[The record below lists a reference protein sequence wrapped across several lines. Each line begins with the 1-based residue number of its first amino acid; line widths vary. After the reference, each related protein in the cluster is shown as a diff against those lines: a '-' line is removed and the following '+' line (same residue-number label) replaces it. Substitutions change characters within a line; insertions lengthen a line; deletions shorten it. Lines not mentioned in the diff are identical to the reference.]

1 MKSKKLIDAL
11 ENVNEE
17 YIEEAQMN
25 NTKKKKPKILI
36 LAACLALVL
45 VCGAAAYGFSD
56 KPDAEPENTEGSFL
70 KTNVAKSEDEAAE
83 KNANTEKTTAR
94 TDKRRDDDTAAAKDK
109 ETTDKKNTNK
119 MQSIAPRV
127 LYNDSEYIICGVAG
141 EGEILTRCGL
151 DEPIDESYAGDRI
164 CTLETEDGTVWTVV
178 EDEGATVVYEYS
190 PSNKRAAVLYE
201 YSPQPNGNVYILLLD
216 GTYYAAI
223 KYDNG
228 YRSVN
233 DD

>member
-17 YIEEAQMN
+17 YIYEARS
-25 NTKKKKPKILI
+25 NTQKRKKPSLI
-36 LAACLALVL
+36 VWAACLALVL
-45 VCGAAAYGFSD
+45 ACCAAVYRLGD
-56 KPDAEPENTEGSFL
+56 KPKTGTENTEGRFFSTSISETEE
-70 KTNVAKSEDEAAE
+70 KTAA
-83 KNANTEKTTAR
+83 KNANNEVTTAKAD
-94 TDKRRDDDTAAAKDK
+94 TRRDDDTAATKDK
-109 ETTDKKNTNK
+109 DTTAKKDTNK
-119 MQSIAPRV
+119 MHGIAPRV

-151 DEPIDESYAGDRI
+151 DEPIDESYAGEMI
-164 CTLETEDGTVWTVV
+164 CTLETEDGTIWTVA
-178 EDEGATVVYEYS
+178 DDGATVIYEYS
-190 PSNKRAAVLYE
+190 PANKRAAVLYE
-201 YSPQPNGNVYILLLD
+201 YSPQPNENVYILLLD

-228 YRSVN
+228 YRSVY